1 MTKSFP
7 LRVAKI
13 NRETQKAVSIQFDVP
28 QHLKE
33 QFSFKPGQYITI
45 DASLNGQNL
54 RRSYSICSSP
64 KSEELCVAV
73 KEVESGTFSSYVNT
87 QLKEGDVL
95 NVFPPE
101 GRFILEADNRHQK
114 NYVAFAAGSGI
125 TPIMSILKTVLE
137 QEPQSKFLLVYGN
150 KSPQESIFLKQL
162 LDLQNKYADRL
173 FIELVFSQAQEDNAQ
188 FGRISNSIVNYFLK
202 NKYKEFS
209 FDAHYLCGPEAMI
222 NEVKENLLTNNVNDS
237 TIFFE
242 LFTASEEE
250 ALIEVGNGMTQ
261 LTIVLDDEETSF
273 IVPQN
278 KAVLDAALDE
288 GLDPPYSCQGG
299 ICSTCI
305 ARITEGKAEMRKNQI
320 LTDAEIEE
328 GLVLTCQAL
337 PKTAVLKVDYDDI

>member
-1 MTKSFP
+1 MTKFFP

-13 NRETQKAVSIQFDVP
+13 NRETPKAVSIVFDVP
-28 QHLKE
+28 QEYKE
-33 QFSFKPGQYITI
+33 QFAFKAGQYITI
-45 DASLNGQNL
+45 DHTLNGQNL

-64 KSEELCVAV
+64 TSGEHCVAV
-73 KEVESGTFSSYVNT
+73 KEVDNGAFSKYANSD
-87 QLKEGDVL
+87 LREGDTLQVL
-95 NVFPPE
+95 PPE
-101 GRFILEADNRHQK
+101 GRFVVEPDSQHQK

-125 TPIMSILKTVLE
+125 TPIMSIVKTVLK

-150 KSPQESIFLKQL
+150 KSPEETIFLKQL
-162 LDLQNKYADRL
+162 MDLQTEHPERFFL
-173 FIELVFSQAQEDNAQ
+173 ELVFSQTQEDDAQ
-188 FGRISNSIVNYFLK
+188 FGRISTSIVNYFLK
-202 NKYKEFS
+202 NKYKDIS

-222 NEVKENLLTNNVNDS
+222 NEVKENLLNNGVKENA
-237 TIFFE
+237 IFFE
-242 LFTASEEE
+242 LFTSSEPEKP
-250 ALIEVGNGMTQ
+250 IEVTEGATQ

-273 IVPQN
+273 VMPQD

-305 ARITEGKAEMRKNQI
+305 ARIVEGKAEMRKNQI

-337 PKTAVLKVDYDDI
+337 PKSAVLKIDYDDV